1 MTRHRILCRIFI
13 LVLIA
18 IVMCVVSAGM
28 GAAATIIV
36 DSGGGADYLNIQDA
50 IDNANVGDTIEV
62 RSGTYYEHVDI
73 NKQQILWGVDT
84 GSGKPVVD
92 ASGSGS
98 AITLS
103 ADGIILNGFT
113 ATNAGGDGIDVISNN
128 NMLFNNNALNNN
140 NGGIGLSASSNNTL
154 SNNTIS
160 NNNYHGINLRYLSNN
175 NTVTNNTIS
184 NNNYHGIYLS
194 GSNNNMLSSNIFV
207 NDGLAVYDSYNNSI
221 VHNTVNNKTLVYLEN
236 KADIII
242 RNAGQVILVNSSN
255 ITVSDLNFSNVS
267 MGIELWDTTDSKII
281 NNTVSSNSYYLY
293 DYGIYLYSSSNN
305 TLSGNNALNNNN
317 GIILLSS
324 SRNNV
329 LSNNTASN
337 NNNGIYLGSSSNNT
351 LNNNTA
357 SNNSDNGIFLI
368 SSGNNTLLSN
378 TVSNSNY
385 GIKLQSSSNNNTL
398 NNNIVL
404 SNSNYG
410 IYLKSSSANNTLINN
425 IAMNNFW
432 GIYLDSSGANILT
445 NNSVT
450 NGGIRLL
457 SSSNNILN
465 NNTVLSSGNGIE
477 LYYLSTNNI
486 LTNNTVTSN
495 RGTGIQLT
503 VSSNN
508 ILTNNIAL
516 NNGGGFT
523 LFGSNDN
530 ILNNNIASNNS
541 GGFGISGSS
550 SNIYISSNNILT
562 NNTASNNSGGGI
574 TLQYTSGNT
583 LSSNT
588 VLNNGFGMFLLDSIN
603 NVINNNKFN
612 NTQNIAFSVMIY
624 PNYWNTTKTSS
635 TNIIDGPYLSGNF
648 WANPSGTGFS
658 QTCIDTDID
667 GICDGIYTLESQN
680 IDYLPLAAPD
690 TTKPII
696 TILSPIQNDNYNT
709 DSANLNYAVSELT
722 ISEWYSLD
730 DGNNI
735 SLSGNTTLSNLPDG
749 YHNITVYANDSAGN
763 VGSAIVNFT
772 IDTIAP
778 TVIIGTP
785 QELNNYTTSTV
796 ALNVSAD
803 ETIVS
808 WQYSINGSTNTTF
821 TPNTTLPS
829 LPDGN
834 HNVTVFANDSAENM
848 GSTLVNFTIDTMLP
862 TAPSNLIHTDDAT
875 SGYDNDHSIEFTWD
889 ASTDAQSSIIYR
901 IYRNGVLNAS
911 TTSTTYTL
919 AGETEGSHTY
929 NVSAQDSTGNMNAT
943 NASVSVIVDYTNPVI
958 HNLSLSDTTPRYKQQ
973 IIVNVNVTDTN
984 IANVTAGGTL
994 LTHQSGALWNG
1005 TIIAEHG
1012 ANTVTVIA
1020 YDGANNNVT
1029 NSSLSYTGHA
1039 SPKNN
1044 RGGGSNTGGT
1054 IGIISPETQV
1064 DDDDNNS
1071 DNDDDGDIAPFI
1083 KDNKDDDGK
1092 SKIPVN
1098 TPEDD
1103 ETTFKTSEPNAN
1115 GFLAKLPGF
1124 ELILAIFGMLAM
1136 AGYMKR
1142 RT

>member
-735 SLSGNTTLSNLPDG
+735 SLSGNTTLGDLLGGN
-749 YHNITVYANDSAGN
+749 HNVTVFANDSAGN
-763 VGSAIVNFT
+763 VGSTLVNFT

-778 TVIIGTP
+778 TVTIDIP
-785 QELNNYTTSTV
+785 QELNNYSTSII

-834 HNVTVFANDSAENM
+834 HNVTVYANDSAGNV
-848 GSTLVNFTIDTMLP
+848 GSIVVNFTIDTMPP

-875 SGYDNDHSIEFTWD
+875 SGYDNDHSIEFIWD
-889 ASTDAQSSIIYR
+889 ASTDAHSSIIYR

-919 AGETEGSHTY
+919 AGETEGSHKY
-929 NVSAQDSTGNMNAT
+929 NVSAQDSTGNMNTT
-943 NASVSVIVDYTNPVI
+943 NASVTVIVDYTNPVI
-958 HNLSLSDTTPRYKQQ
+958 HNLSLGDTTPRYKQQ
-973 IIVNVNVTDTN
+973 IIINVNVTDTN

-994 LTHQSGALWNG
+994 LNHQSSALWNG

-1012 ANTVTVIA
+1012 ANAVIVVV
-1020 YDGANNNVT
+1020 YDNANNSVT

-1064 DDDDNNS
+1064 DDDDDDDNS
-1071 DNDDDGDIAPFI
+1071 DSDDDIASFV

-1103 ETTFKTSEPNAN
+1103 ETTFKTNEPNAN